1 MIVTLALR
9 NLAHDKVR
17 LLATLF
23 GVAFSVILMIGQ
35 SAIYAGASK
44 TITTMIDQSQADL
57 WIMPVGSQSFE
68 DGLPLLTDSDRQR
81 TTSTNGVKS
90 VTPIVAAFA
99 NWMEP
104 SGVIDVIVLVGSDPD
119 AGGPR
124 PAVSPDNGAE
134 LAGTR
139 SVIVDRRYLNAL
151 GVKGVGDAAG
161 IGDFSVRVTGLS
173 EGIRSFTQ
181 SPYVFAKPEQARK
194 YLGVP
199 SGSTTFLLVKT
210 EPTANVGN
218 VQRTLSMRLSNVD
231 VLTTP
236 EFRARSLDT
245 WLMKTGAGQALII
258 GTILGAIIGASIV
271 AQTINMSVR
280 DHESEFALLRCMG
293 SSISYVQSIVLIQ
306 ALAIAATGAAIGIGL
321 FLPTVPLSRDTPLF
335 LMITPRL
342 LALVIV
348 ATFGISLV
356 SSIGAMNK
364 LKKLD
369 PAILV
374 K

>member
-124 PAVSPDNGAE
+124 PAVSPGQRCRIGRNKKRCR
-134 LAGTR
+134 R
-139 SVIVDRRYLNAL
+139 S
-151 GVKGVGDAAG
+151 
-161 IGDFSVRVTGLS
+161 
-173 EGIRSFTQ
+173 
-181 SPYVFAKPEQARK
+181 
-194 YLGVP
+194 
-199 SGSTTFLLVKT
+199 
-210 EPTANVGN
+210 
-218 VQRTLSMRLSNVD
+218 
-231 VLTTP
+231 
-236 EFRARSLDT
+236 
-245 WLMKTGAGQALII
+245 
-258 GTILGAIIGASIV
+258 
-271 AQTINMSVR
+271 
-280 DHESEFALLRCMG
+280 
-293 SSISYVQSIVLIQ
+293 
-306 ALAIAATGAAIGIGL
+306 
-321 FLPTVPLSRDTPLF
+321 PLS
-335 LMITPRL
+335 
-342 LALVIV
+342 
-348 ATFGISLV
+348 
-356 SSIGAMNK
+356 K
-364 LKKLD
+364 
-369 PAILV
+369 
-374 K
+374 